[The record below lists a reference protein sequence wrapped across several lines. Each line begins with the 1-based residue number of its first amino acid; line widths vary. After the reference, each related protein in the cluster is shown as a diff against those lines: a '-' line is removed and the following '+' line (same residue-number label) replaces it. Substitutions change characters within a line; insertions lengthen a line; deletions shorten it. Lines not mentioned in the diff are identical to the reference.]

1 MSLDGCH
8 LCRPQNPEPETA
20 MVVDI
25 VAHGLVQDFHGVF
38 DVVLHA
44 ASKGK
49 DVTEDFLTN
58 IHFDIQRELVSHSKR
73 KIVQNHLLYL
83 GQRDKYY
90 SGLVVKE

>member
-20 MVVDI
+20 MIVDTMT
-25 VAHGLVQDFHGVF
+25 HGLVKDFHGVF

-44 ASKGK
+44 AIEGR

-58 IHFDIQRELVSHSKR
+58 IHFDIQRELVSYSKR
-73 KIVQNHLLYL
+73 KIVQNHLF
-83 GQRDKYY
+83 
-90 SGLVVKE
+90 V

>member
-25 VAHGLVQDFHGVF
+25 MTHGLVKDFHGVF

-44 ASKGK
+44 AIEGEN
-49 DVTEDFLTN
+49 VTEDFLTN
-58 IHFDIQRELVSHSKR
+58 IHFDLQRELVCHLILKR
-73 KIVQNHLLYL
+73 SNGFEITSSSNMLKANTVT
-83 GQRDKYY
+83 
-90 SGLVVKE
+90 